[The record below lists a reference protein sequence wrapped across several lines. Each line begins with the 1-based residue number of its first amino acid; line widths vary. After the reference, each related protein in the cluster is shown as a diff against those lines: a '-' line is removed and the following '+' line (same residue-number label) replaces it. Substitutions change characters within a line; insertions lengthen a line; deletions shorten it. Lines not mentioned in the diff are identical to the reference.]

1 MTHTL
6 DCGCKAEEI
15 FHEKDSWGKE
25 SAIRID
31 IHYCPT
37 HKAAPELLAELKD
50 VLIDV
55 ASKYTY
61 DKACKVIDKA
71 EGKT

>member
-1 MTHTL
+1 MTHTPGMAIVYEAK
-6 DCGCKAEEI
+6 CGCLIKQGI
-15 FHEKDSWGKE
+15 FLHIE
-25 SAIRID
+25 
-31 IHYCPT
+31 YCPM